1 METFSLLDEE
11 MKMKFN
17 LNSFSSKV
25 KNLLEKQD
33 CLVMRKT
40 YAKTIFGMKKPIFPT
55 LRKNR
60 FLKVE
65 FV

>member
-1 METFSLLDEE
+1 
-11 MKMKFN
+11 MKFN